1 MHAEIFSLSGFP
13 ADFVINNERTASLFG
28 DVYKTSLRLLNN
40 MAELLR
46 ETNGCI
52 DLAHNLSF
60 DVNIF
65 PYLHGSILGTAF
77 GFWLGIEDKAIVD
90 AARDVLGMQSSVIH
104 PCIAQ
109 ALRLLI
115 SVEKGDAK
123 SKSEILQC
131 CFLLP
136 MIEV

>member
-46 ETNGCI
+46 ETNDCI

-65 PYLHGSILGTAF
+65 PYFHLYI
-77 GFWLGIEDKAIVD
+77 
-90 AARDVLGMQSSVIH
+90 
-104 PCIAQ
+104 
-109 ALRLLI
+109 
-115 SVEKGDAK
+115 
-123 SKSEILQC
+123 
-131 CFLLP
+131 
-136 MIEV
+136 